1 MKKILIALSFLVLV
15 ATLYFMLPCE
25 SSLFAQSECCKH
37 RASLRASWARTPE
50 SFESCKRANDQTDG
64 DNVLTRGISMV
75 GLELLIGQV
84 RGLRGS
90 ALASLDGQRLVALV
104 YLAARKTSPWVASLF

>member
-1 MKKILIALSFLVLV
+1 MWRDLERMCEAED
-15 ATLYFMLPCE
+15 LPFRRPSRFPRNGAKAAAKSAKTGTE
-25 SSLFAQSECCKH
+25 TDA
-37 RASLRASWARTPE
+37 
-50 SFESCKRANDQTDG
+50 KRPA
-64 DNVLTRGISMV
+64 GISMV

-104 YLAARKTSPWVASLF
+104 YLAARKASPWVASLF